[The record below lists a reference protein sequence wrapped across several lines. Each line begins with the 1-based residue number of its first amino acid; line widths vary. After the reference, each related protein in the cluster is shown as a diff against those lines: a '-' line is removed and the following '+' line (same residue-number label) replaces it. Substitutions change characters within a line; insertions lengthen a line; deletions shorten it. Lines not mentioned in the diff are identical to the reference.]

1 MSKHI
6 KLKKTRKKNRKPY
19 LTLLKSIEWLE
30 KDWLVYGRIYRST
43 PEILRFNPIPP
54 LYFSFTV
61 PLIKEIFYKMF
72 SIYWIK
78 LIIYHWELQ
87 PGLVWFLLFK
97 LKYIEV
103 TELSYILFMYNF
115 SSAEKKG
122 KKFCLIWSNR
132 DRKTQLARTRIKLL
146 NQRDKNIEI

>member
-1 MSKHI
+1 MTGKG
-6 KLKKTRKKNRKPY
+6 
-19 LTLLKSIEWLE
+19 LTSLWAYISFNAG
-30 KDWLVYGRIYRST
+30 DSQVSSYT
-43 PEILRFNPIPP
+43 PFN
-54 LYFSFTV
+54 FSFTV